1 MNTEYRSR
9 WDIIGI
15 GASIACAIHCILL
28 PIIFTTVTLF
38 GIEFIENPYMEALT
52 IILSMSA
59 GSWALLRDHKHKGRG
74 ITWTFIAG
82 LSLMITGNFLH
93 GAATEIGF
101 KLSGSALIVYAHFKN
116 LRHSKK
122 GPH

>member
-52 IILSMSA
+52 IIISMSA
-59 GSWALLRDHKHKGRG
+59 GSWALLRDYKHKSRG
-74 ITWTFIAG
+74 IILTFLFG
-82 LSLMITGNFLH
+82 LTLMITGNFLH
-93 GAATEIGF
+93 GAATEILF
-101 KLSGSALIVYAHFKN
+101 KLSGSALVVYAHLKN
-116 LRHSKK
+116 LRYSKK
-122 GPH
+122 GQH